1 MEVGVAS
8 SSTLLDTNV
17 ETREKLYGYHRLAD
31 PLVPLM
37 DGDKMVVKKMSELTV
52 NRMPIE
58 PQLIGR
64 HDDKT
69 DPVEPKEW

>member
-1 MEVGVAS
+1 
-8 SSTLLDTNV
+8 
-17 ETREKLYGYHRLAD
+17 
-31 PLVPLM
+31 VPLM

-52 NRMPIE
+52 NTMPIE

-69 DPVEPKEW
+69 NPVEPKEW